1 MMQAHP
7 STLGAVASPFAA
19 PAGDGVGSVPRVSL
33 PSTRPLVGFL
43 LPIFLLLLWAA
54 SANFGWLP
62 EQILPA
68 PEIVWQTIRDAAID
82 GTLWSDS
89 FISLTRVLRGFALG
103 AGIGLTIGGAMALS
117 GRLKALIDPL
127 FLAVSQVP
135 IVGWIPLLILFLG
148 IDEELKT
155 AIIALAA
162 FVPVTL
168 GTYQGI
174 RDVPG
179 RYLEVGAVFLLS
191 PIETLRHIVL
201 PAAMPAIFT
210 GLREAAANAWQTLIA
225 VELLASTEGLGYL
238 MAYGRQLFQLE
249 LVLTAMV
256 AIGLIGLVTDWLLGR
271 AAAYFQRWE
280 IR

>member
-162 FVPVTL
+162 FVPVAL

-191 PIETLRHIVL
+191 PVETLRHIVL